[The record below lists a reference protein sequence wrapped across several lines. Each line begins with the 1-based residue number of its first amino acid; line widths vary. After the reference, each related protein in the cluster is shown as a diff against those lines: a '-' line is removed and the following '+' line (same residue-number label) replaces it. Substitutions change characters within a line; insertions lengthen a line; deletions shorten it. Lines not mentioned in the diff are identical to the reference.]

1 MLGGTISDLEPG
13 DVFYPVEYE
22 LTADMTAEY
31 AHGNEETCEWFL
43 APSGPGGRQ
52 LRPPTM
58 IHADKMR
65 ILEANTLKERRLQG
79 IRTPDARVHY
89 QYHCHSHSVGYVGE
103 YFRVTGRIT
112 DKYVKRQRTFIT
124 YHLEVHAGDGR
135 LICTYDDITL
145 LRYRPDGESDNV

>member
-13 DVFYPVEYE
+13 DVFTPVEYD
-22 LTADMTAEY
+22 LTADMAAEY
-31 AHGNEETCEWFL
+31 AHGCEEDCEWFL
-43 APSGPGGRQ
+43 APEGPDGRQ

-58 IHADKMR
+58 IHTDKMR

-79 IRTPDARVHY
+79 IRVGDARVHY
-89 QYHCHSHSVGYVGE
+89 EYHCHSHSAGYVGE
-103 YFRVTGRIT
+103 HFRVTGHIT
-112 DKYVKRQRTFIT
+112 GKYTKRGRNYVT

-145 LRYRPDGESDNV
+145 LRYRPAGENGND